1 MKKILTLFVMLLC
14 GWSIVSAQA
23 PVFGYQA
30 VVRTPD
36 NKLVVNT
43 PVTVTVDVRY
53 AGDVLYSEEQTGLST
68 DDLGMLSILVGTGT
82 ISQSPNL
89 ATRLDSIDWTMADNI
104 LTTITV
110 DGGSAIAV
118 ETPIYAA
125 PYALQAASTQLTTE
139 QIVAYLSD
147 TATTIEDYKEIMDS
161 LVNNAESNG
170 QLWQI
175 IKNRLAQY
183 LKDHRDKAVE
193 VACYYLANANAND
206 VLPLID
212 TLMDKPEVVAKVVE
226 LAKQYALANKT
237 YAVAVLE
244 NYMSQ
249 LSVEEVDEI
258 KAALLT
264 HETELIPYVVDYAIA
279 QRTFVLNVMASFF
292 GEVSGSDVSATL
304 SRFNQSQMKQEL
316 INHLFFTYLDSK
328 IGGTSGMGQT
338 QIVNQVQT
346 TMDNNGYLQKAQC
359 NGQDVNIC
367 DIWETVEQ

>member
-30 VVRTPD
+30 VVRTAD
-36 NKLVVNT
+36 NELVANT
-43 PVTVTVDVRY
+43 QVEVTVDVRNV
-53 AGDVLYSEEQTGLST
+53 DSVLYRETKTTTT
-68 DDLGMLSILVGTGT
+68 DNLGMLNILVGTTPTSGYAST
-82 ISQSPNL
+82 L
-89 ATRLDSIDWTMADNI
+89 TDVDWTLADNI

-110 DGGSAIAV
+110 DGGSTIEV

-161 LVNNAESNG
+161 LVNNVESTG
-170 QLWQI
+170 ELWQI

-244 NYMSQ
+244 DYMHK
-249 LSVEEVDEI
+249 LTVGEVDTI

-264 HETELIPYVVDYAIA
+264 HEAELIPYVVDYAIA

-292 GEVSGSDVSATL
+292 EEVSASDVSATL
-304 SRFNQSQMKQEL
+304 SRFNQSEMKQEL
-316 INHLFFTYLDSK
+316 INHLFYTYLDSK
-328 IGGTSGMGQT
+328 IGSSYMNHT
-338 QIVNQVQT
+338 QIATQVQNRL
-346 TMDNNGYLQKAQC
+346 DGNALQKAQC
-359 NGQDVNIC
+359 NGQDVDIC